1 MKKFVAPKQYA
12 NNLAKP
18 KIDEPTPTKSKNN
31 LSLLSD
37 ILKLLP
43 KLNLNNLFS
52 QNLPPVNTPL
62 PPQNQITPS
71 LNTYN
76 FQRTASILEK
86 NRNQTQNLQNEY
98 LNKNWETSA

>member
-43 KLNLNNLFS
+43 KLNLNNLFHKTCH
-52 QNLPPVNTPL
+52 QLTPL
-62 PPQNQITPS
+62 CLHKT
-71 LNTYN
+71 
-76 FQRTASILEK
+76 K
-86 NRNQTQNLQNEY
+86 
-98 LNKNWETSA
+98 